1 LEGWGGITSSEMAA
15 IDENAEWLG
24 IPRKLLMENAGAWVA
39 RIAYQWLGGL
49 SGRKM
54 VVFCGTGNNG
64 GDGFVAA
71 RHAAGLG
78 AEVAA
83 VLIGDPNRIRTPEAK
98 GNFEIIRS
106 MRESV
111 RLYIVNE
118 VGDLDQIRGEVESA
132 DVVVDAIFGTG
143 IRGAIREPW
152 RSAIQLINSAKA
164 LKISV
169 DIPSGINP
177 DTGEVADLA
186 VNANITV
193 TFHRPK
199 LGMPAAADYCGE
211 VVIAP
216 IGIPPEAEIIMG
228 PGNARQALRFAREES
243 LEVILLDD
251 LDERAV
257 KLLSDLDVRCRVGG
271 EVRGGVVY
279 LGKRRDLLTSLNEAS
294 GILGLGFMDE
304 SPRIAS
310 IIDQEEARQRL
321 GIDLGGRF
329 IEKYRALT
337 RKAAEIEGAVYILG
351 GGSDLLIGDS
361 RWHMSWINRPL
372 NKEGIATL
380 IAVTLF
386 LMARGVTPFRA
397 LSAAG
402 YLAGFAAEFGCE
414 KVIRELERLS
424 SRR

>member
-1 LEGWGGITSSEMAA
+1 MAA

-152 RSAIQLINSAKA
+152 RSVIQLINSAKA

-228 PGNARQALRFAREES
+228 PGNARQALRAAREES

-257 KLLSDLDVRCRVGG
+257 KLLSDLGVRCRVGG

-294 GILGLGFMDE
+294 GILVLGFMDE